1 MNLITYLNA
10 WFAIILRLRYL
21 HRHGRSDIHLFT
33 PALVLALQG
42 RPFAKSLPVDSDIWL
57 RRVRN
62 QLALEQHFPAGT
74 RLGTFRNSPVL
85 QLDAM
90 RRGEKIRTPQYFDR
104 IKPKLEKRTGL
115 DSEQEHLLD
124 LCGYNVSQYV
134 EDLRELHQSDPV
146 TVQLLLAKE
155 FKYSPAA
162 KIVQGAQDQF
172 KSATSVLA
180 NDALLRAGTS
190 LAEHERLF
198 TIGKKLDQSA
208 ELNYTGLMAAL
219 EEVEAGRP
227 LYAGLYSDYIET
239 LPLSVPGL
247 FTVSLL
253 GRWDRFAVLREVVR
267 LVTVPPRKGGDR
279 VRRPLIQYYSLDAPQ
294 VMQMGMIEIITTFA
308 KIASLGR
315 PTHLRGRGGVHPA
328 HVVGLARNIVK
339 NIFAKDDW
347 SQVLTDEAQRK
358 LKPARQGYLR
368 HTYQYGGGGR
378 FDPRMWLFPE
388 RDGCFYRRLFI
399 GDGSRNPP
407 TGSIKSLHIRMLK
420 LLKQISFTPD
430 QENAVAVRPKGL
442 IVVAKAMAHMACSHS
457 PFTSDPVFVPWHR
470 HHLER
475 AGYTTKR
482 SGKSSSVPLA
492 PAVQTKAERFKEA
505 RFPTAKGPARIAEID
520 FPKEGLVTP
529 EVIAHLMSH
538 PRSQKALN
546 AAQQLPLLP
555 QSVLFRPHSGCKLRY
570 A

>member
-1 MNLITYLNA
+1 MVGATFYCSHLL
-10 WFAIILRLRYL
+10 LCL
-21 HRHGRSDIHLFT
+21 H
-33 PALVLALQG
+33 LQG
-42 RPFAKSLPVDSDIWL
+42 RCFAKSLPVDPDIWL

-62 QLALEQHFPAGT
+62 QLALEKHFPAGT
-74 RLGTFRNSPVL
+74 RLGTFNDAPVL

-134 EDLRELHQSDPV
+134 EGLRELHQSDPV

-155 FKYSPAA
+155 FKYCPAA
-162 KIVQGAQDQF
+162 KIVQGAQEQF

-227 LYAGLYSDYIET
+227 LYAGQYSNYIET

-253 GRWDRFAVLREVVR
+253 GRWDRFAILREVVR

-279 VRRPLIQYYSLDAPQ
+279 VLRPLIQYYSLDAPQ
-294 VMQMGMIEIITTFA
+294 VMQMGMVEIMTTFA

-315 PTHLRGRGGVHPA
+315 PTHLRGRGGVHPG
-328 HVVGLARNIVK
+328 HVIGLARRIVD

-388 RDGCFYRRLFI
+388 RDGCFYRRLFMV
-399 GDGSRNPP
+399 DGSG
-407 TGSIKSLHIRMLK
+407 GSPAGSKQSLRIKMLQRI
-420 LLKQISFTPD
+420 KQISFTPA
-430 QENAVAVRPKGL
+430 QEGAVAARPNGL
-442 IVVAKAMAHMACSHS
+442 ILVAEAMAHMACSHS
-457 PFTSDPVFVPWHR
+457 PFTSDPIFVPWNR
-470 HHLER
+470 HHLKR
-475 AGYTTKR
+475 SGYDTKR
-482 SGKSSSVPLA
+482 SRKDGIVPLA
-492 PAVQTKAERFKEA
+492 QTVPPNARRFKETRLPSA
-505 RFPTAKGPARIAEID
+505 NGPVRIAGSD
-520 FPKEGLVTP
+520 FPEEGLVTP
-529 EVIAHLMSH
+529 EVIADLMSH